1 MRLMPD
7 CEYDSVRAAR
17 VRLPCRTAST
27 NARYLVMLDSIVAPS
42 PPQTFSSLLG
52 TSRQAFDF
60 VMPCM
65 RIIRF

>member
-42 PPQTFSSLLG
+42 PSRTFSAAPGSPG
-52 TSRQAFDF
+52 TSRHFS
-60 VMPCM
+60 VG
-65 RIIRF
+65 I